1 MTYVE
6 MILFVSLKAFC
17 CILELFQ
24 AKEKN
29 HIKMFSD
36 QRRHLTE
43 SHEGQGCNLFIV
55 ILQNI
60 LSRLSVDLCH
70 KKAILQYRDCYT
82 NDDQFKMSDVLI

>member
-24 AKEKN
+24 AKKKITFKCPVIFFFSVAICLLSFYKIYFLVSLSTYV
-29 HIKMFSD
+29 IKKPHFY
-36 QRRHLTE
+36 
-43 SHEGQGCNLFIV
+43 
-55 ILQNI
+55 
-60 LSRLSVDLCH
+60 
-70 KKAILQYRDCYT
+70 AILQYRDCYT